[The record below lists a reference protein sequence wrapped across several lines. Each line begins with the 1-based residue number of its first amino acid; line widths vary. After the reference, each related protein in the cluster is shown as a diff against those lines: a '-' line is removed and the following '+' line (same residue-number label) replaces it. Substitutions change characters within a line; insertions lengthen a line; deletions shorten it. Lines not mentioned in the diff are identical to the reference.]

1 MKQLAAI
8 DEVFT
13 NPHLLGGAFKDHSTW
28 MAWFAF
34 MRAFFG
40 LPLNEAEKETYY
52 ECTGRA
58 ELPEG
63 PHKEG
68 WLVCGRRAG
77 KSRALAFIAVYLSCF
92 CDWTDHLSLGERG
105 MLLVVATDRRQA
117 RVIFRYIH
125 ALLMSV
131 PELAAMIVR
140 ETAEILELSNGISIE
155 VAAASFRSIRGP
167 TLIAALFDEAA
178 FWRNEDSTNPDH
190 EILQAVRPSLAT
202 TGGPLFVASS
212 PYAKRGIL
220 WNAFRRYHGELGP
233 ILVWKAETRRMN
245 PTVPQAVIDDAYEAD
260 ASAAAAEYGAQ
271 FRDDLEAYISAKP
284 STP

>member
-117 RVIFRYIH
+117 RVIFRYIPRPAYVRTRACRH
-125 ALLMSV
+125 DRARDGRNSRIV
-131 PELAAMIVR
+131 QRHFYRGCGCELPFHTR
-140 ETAEILELSNGISIE
+140 
-155 VAAASFRSIRGP
+155 
-167 TLIAALFDEAA
+167 
-178 FWRNEDSTNPDH
+178 PD
-190 EILQAVRPSLAT
+190 ADR
-202 TGGPLFVASS
+202 
-212 PYAKRGIL
+212 R
-220 WNAFRRYHGELGP
+220 AFR
-233 ILVWKAETRRMN
+233 
-245 PTVPQAVIDDAYEAD
+245 
-260 ASAAAAEYGAQ
+260 
-271 FRDDLEAYISAKP
+271 
-284 STP
+284 